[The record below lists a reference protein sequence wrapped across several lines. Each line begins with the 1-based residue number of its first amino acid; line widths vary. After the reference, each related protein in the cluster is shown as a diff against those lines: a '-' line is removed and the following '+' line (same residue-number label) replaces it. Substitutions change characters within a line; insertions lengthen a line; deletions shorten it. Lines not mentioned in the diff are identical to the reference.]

1 MSALRAGLP
10 VGLAVG
16 LAAGLPAALIAALCL
31 SAAQA
36 VAQPDRSKAA
46 RAELECLSAARD
58 DFQNSKLA
66 LLKQPPPR
74 TIPSIVSERRLE
86 EEYCL
91 RTARCVTKDA
101 AGQTAEMQASI
112 EFSNCLEE
120 LTLEKYDA
128 KKRGE

>member
-10 VGLAVG
+10 
-16 LAAGLPAALIAALCL
+16 AGMIIALCL

-46 RAELECLSAARD
+46 RAEYECLNTARE
-58 DFQNSKLA
+58 DFQNSRLA
-66 LLKQPPPR
+66 LLRQPTPR
-74 TIPSIVSERRLE
+74 TIPAIVSERRLE

-120 LTLEKYDA
+120 LALDKYDA
-128 KKRGE
+128 RKRDK

>member
-10 VGLAVG
+10 VGLA
-16 LAAGLPAALIAALCL
+16 AGLPAVLIAALCL

-74 TIPSIVSERRLE
+74 TIQSIVSERRLE
-86 EEYCL
+86 DEYCL

-128 KKRGE
+128 KKRSE

>member
-1 MSALRAGLP
+1 M
-10 VGLAVG
+10 
-16 LAAGLPAALIAALCL
+16 IIALCL

-46 RAELECLSAARD
+46 RAEYECLNTARE
-58 DFQNSKLA
+58 DFQNSRLA
-66 LLKQPPPR
+66 LLRQPPPR
-74 TIPSIVSERRLE
+74 TIPAIVSERRLE

-120 LTLEKYDA
+120 LALDKYDA
-128 KKRGE
+128 RKRDK